1 MEFGQDC
8 LLYINQSLITTN
20 TYEFMSL
27 HPPPTPSTQTAF
39 TPVDLD
45 SNHKASVKFTKTI
58 LIIFEMHYFGFASTK
73 VKSLMFRKDFKSL
86 KIQSRFKYH
95 TFIM

>member
-1 MEFGQDC
+1 M
-8 LLYINQSLITTN
+8 NVPSPT
-20 TYEFMSL
+20 
-27 HPPPTPSTQTAF
+27 PTPSTQTAF

-58 LIIFEMHYFGFASTK
+58 LIIFEMHYFGFASTIK

-86 KIQSRFKYH
+86 KIQSRFKDH

>member
-27 HPPPTPSTQTAF
+27 LPPPTPSTQTAF

-45 SNHKASVKFTKTI
+45 SNHKEVLNLPKQF
-58 LIIFEMHYFGFASTK
+58 
-73 VKSLMFRKDFKSL
+73 
-86 KIQSRFKYH
+86 
-95 TFIM
+95 